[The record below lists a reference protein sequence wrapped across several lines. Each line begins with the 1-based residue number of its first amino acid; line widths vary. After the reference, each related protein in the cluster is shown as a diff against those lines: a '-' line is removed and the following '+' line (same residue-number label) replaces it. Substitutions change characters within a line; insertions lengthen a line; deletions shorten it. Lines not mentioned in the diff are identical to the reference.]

1 MGMGFGDDNC
11 NENGDGGGHGGYAG
25 DGAIEEMK
33 IMDPVPIV
41 DCCLDGLSDN
51 LGDGSGD
58 DLGDGS
64 GDDLGDGS
72 DVGDGIDDVDGED
85 GLNGGGGELRE
96 AFTRIKIME
105 LKEEVGGSFTGG

>member
-1 MGMGFGDDNC
+1 MVSVMKMGTVVDM
-11 NENGDGGGHGGYAG
+11 AVML
-25 DGAIEEMK
+25 EMVRFL
-33 IMDPVPIV
+33 MDSVSIV

-51 LGDGSGD
+51 SGDDSCD

-64 GDDLGDGS
+64 GDLLGDDS

-85 GLNGGGGELRE
+85 GINGGGGELRE

-105 LKEEVGGSFTGG
+105 LKEEVGGSFTGRQWCK